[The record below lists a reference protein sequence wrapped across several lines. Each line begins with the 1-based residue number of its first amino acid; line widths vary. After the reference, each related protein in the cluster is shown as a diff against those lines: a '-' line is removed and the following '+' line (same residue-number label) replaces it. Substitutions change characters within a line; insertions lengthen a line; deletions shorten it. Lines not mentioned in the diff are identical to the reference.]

1 MHIRRYEDY
10 CPIRAFQTASLPTA
24 GGSTRTA
31 KVTAAALKT
40 NTTAHGF
47 GPEFKCLLGN
57 RPYLLLRLGFE
68 EGESERRLS
77 SSLSLLFT
85 VPSYDLLSESLT
97 PSILQYLHF
106 CCRGPIPTVVPASF
120 LSTRLLPKKES
131 K

>member
-1 MHIRRYEDY
+1 MHIRRYKDY
-10 CPIRAFQTASLPTA
+10 CHICAFQTASLPTA
-24 GGSTRTA
+24 RGSTKTA
-31 KVTAAALKT
+31 KAAAAALKT

-47 GPEFKCLLGN
+47 GPEFKGLLGN
-57 RPYLLLRLGFE
+57 RPCLPLLLGFE

-85 VPSYDLLSESLT
+85 VPSYDLVSECLT

-106 CCRGPIPTVVPASF
+106 CCRGPIPRVVPASF
-120 LSTRLLPKKES
+120 LSTSLLPKKES